1 MTGLLAW
8 IVDAFIVVPVG
19 FVVLWVI
26 EGMFGDIGL
35 LRYAVW
41 FGLWVA
47 YWEGWHSSPRGAT
60 PGEMALGIQRS
71 RQEP

>member
-1 MTGLLAW
+1 MSGLLAW

-41 FGLWVA
+41 FALWVA
-47 YWEGWHSSPRGAT
+47 YLQGWHGSPRGAT
-60 PGEMALGIQRS
+60 PGEMALGI
-71 RQEP
+71 EKP